1 VSTRPRRLAAVVALG
16 LVPWTVVVYPGGLDL
31 IFPWGLVDPASRSV
45 VDLYTYLFVYTGG
58 PATLPDRLLAWP
70 IASAVYGF
78 GTLGVALGL
87 RGYEDRRVTAGLLF
101 VAGVAHLQV
110 TLGLRRIGA
119 DAYPVGAVL
128 SFLLARYVFVT
139 APDARRR

>member
-1 VSTRPRRLAAVVALG
+1 VAVLG
-16 LVPWTVVVYPGGLDL
+16 VVPWTVVAYPSGVDL
-31 IFPWGLVDPASRSV
+31 ILPWGLVATDPVSV

-78 GTLGVALGL
+78 GILGVALGL

-128 SFLLARYVFVT
+128 SFLLAWYVFVT